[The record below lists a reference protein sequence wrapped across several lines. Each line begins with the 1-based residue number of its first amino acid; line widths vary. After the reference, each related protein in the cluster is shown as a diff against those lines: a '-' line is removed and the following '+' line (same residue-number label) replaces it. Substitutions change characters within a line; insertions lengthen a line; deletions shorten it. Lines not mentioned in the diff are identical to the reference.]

1 MGSSMPT
8 LCTGSHHVDGLAV
21 ADDGQIA
28 VVASALTGELWDGRL
43 LLLRHE
49 PGSEA
54 ASVSVSIPTASGN
67 TAVLWA
73 APGLVASGDDVGD
86 VTLWRFAAGV
96 SAATTEATLP
106 CATYREHEQPVTCL
120 ASAPRGLRLASGS
133 KDGTVKI
140 WANDSIVQ
148 TESSLIHTS
157 PDPWCDVGIS
167 GIAFR
172 GPDSVVSVAADGL
185 IRLWDLRASTPA
197 VRCVSHEAM
206 GLCSVASID
215 ETLLVA
221 GTQAGAVICVDWR
234 GGAGGAVTQRL
245 ALDRGPVRALCPAPG
260 AAQAAAPLIAAA
272 HDSGNAT
279 VFNARSLDVCGS
291 VAGHEDRMSAV
302 GWIGPPQGKQVTI
315 VSGGWDKRVC
325 SHALLLTA

>member
-1 MGSSMPT
+1 MPILHT
-8 LCTGSHHVDGLAV
+8 CSHHVDGLAV

-49 PGSEA
+49 PGTEA
-54 ASVSVSIPTASGN
+54 ASISASIPTASGN

-73 APGLVASGDDVGD
+73 APGLVAVGDDVGD
-86 VTLWRFAAGV
+86 VTLWRFAAGA
-96 SAATTEATLP
+96 SAAATEAMLP
-106 CATYREHEQPVTCL
+106 CATYREHEQSVTCL
-120 ASAPRGLRLASGS
+120 ACAPGGLRLASGS

-140 WANDSIVQ
+140 WANGSIVQ
-148 TESSLIHTS
+148 AEHSLIHTS
-157 PDPWCDVGIS
+157 PDPWCDPGIS

-172 GPDSVVSVAADGL
+172 GPDSIVSVSADGL
-185 IRLWDLRASTPA
+185 IRLWDVRASTPA
-197 VRCVSHEAM
+197 VRCVSHETM
-206 GLCSVASID
+206 GLCSVASIN

-234 GGAGGAVTQRL
+234 GGARGSVTQRV
-245 ALDRGPVRALCPAPG
+245 ALNRGAVQALCPGPG

-272 HDSGNAT
+272 HDSGHAT
-279 VFNARSLDVCGS
+279 VLNAHSLDVCGS
-291 VAGHEDRMSAV
+291 VAGHEDRMSGIGWV
-302 GWIGPPQGKQVTI
+302 GEPQGNRVTL

-325 SHALLLTA
+325 SHALLLSQPGSA

>member
-1 MGSSMPT
+1 MPT
-8 LCTGSHHVDGLAV
+8 LYTGRHHVDGLAV

-28 VVASALTGELWDGRL
+28 VVASALTGELWDGCL

-49 PGSEA
+49 PGSET
-54 ASVSVSIPTASGN
+54 ASVTASIPTASGN

-73 APGLVASGDDVGD
+73 APGLVATGDDVGD
-86 VTLWRFAAGV
+86 VTLWRFAAGA
-96 SAATTEATLP
+96 SAAATEATIP
-106 CATYREHEQPVTCL
+106 CATYREHEQSVTCL
-120 ASAPRGLRLASGS
+120 ADAPGSLRLASGS
-133 KDGTVKI
+133 TDGTVKI
-140 WANDSIVQ
+140 WANDS
-148 TESSLIHTS
+148 SLQSERSLLHTS
-157 PDPWCDVGIS
+157 PDPWCEPGIS

-197 VRCVSHEAM
+197 VRCVSHESV
-206 GLCSVASID
+206 GLCSVASIN

-234 GGAGGAVTQRL
+234 GGAGGAVTQRV
-245 ALDRGPVRALCPAPG
+245 ALDRGPVRALCPASG
-260 AAQAAAPLIAAA
+260 AAQASTPLVAAA
-272 HDSGNAT
+272 HDSGEAT
-279 VFNARSLDVCGS
+279 VFNALSLEVCGS

-302 GWIGPPQGKQVTI
+302 GWIGQQHDKQVTL

-325 SHALLLTA
+325 SHTLLL